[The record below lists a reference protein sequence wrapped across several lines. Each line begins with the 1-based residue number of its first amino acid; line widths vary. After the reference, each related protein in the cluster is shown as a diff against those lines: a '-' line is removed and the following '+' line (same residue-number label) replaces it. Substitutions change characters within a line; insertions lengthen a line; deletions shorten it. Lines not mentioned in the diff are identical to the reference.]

1 MICSRCGRAL
11 TRSAVPEPVLRAGT
25 YAALGPTCAKLVG
38 LAAERVLPKRPR
50 SRRSDERQLRLPA

>member
-1 MICSRCGRAL
+1 M
-11 TRSAVPEPVLRAGT
+11 PEPVLRAGT